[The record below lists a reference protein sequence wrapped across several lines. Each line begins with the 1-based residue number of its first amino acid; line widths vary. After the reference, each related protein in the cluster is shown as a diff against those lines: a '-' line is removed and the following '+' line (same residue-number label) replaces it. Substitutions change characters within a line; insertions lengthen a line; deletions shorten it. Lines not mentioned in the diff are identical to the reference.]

1 MIRKLH
7 GRASELEQRTVLAYV
22 RPTCASFSGTL
33 VASAIAEEIWRSVR
47 ENLGVSHPV
56 GLPRAFL
63 LAVSDYLA
71 AVAPPHS
78 ERERRLTQM
87 SAPAG

>member
-1 MIRKLH
+1 M
-7 GRASELEQRTVLAYV
+7 LAYV
-22 RPTCASFSGTL
+22 RPTCASFSATL
-33 VASAIAEEIWRSVR
+33 VASAIAEEIWRPVG

-56 GLPRAFL
+56 RLPPAL
-63 LAVSDYLA
+63 SLAVSDYLA

-78 ERERRLTQM
+78 EGERRLTQT

>member
-7 GRASELEQRTVLAYV
+7 RRTSALEQRTVLAYV

-33 VASAIAEEIWRSVR
+33 VASAIAEIWRSVH

-56 GLPRAFL
+56 GLPRAYL
-63 LAVSDYLA
+63 LPVSDYLA

-78 ERERRLTQM
+78 ERERRLTQT
-87 SAPAG
+87 STPAG

>member
-1 MIRKLH
+1 M
-7 GRASELEQRTVLAYV
+7 LAYV
-22 RPTCASFSGTL
+22 RPTCASFSATL
-33 VASAIAEEIWRSVR
+33 VASAIAEEICRPVR

-56 GLPRAFL
+56 RLPRAFS

-78 ERERRLTQM
+78 ERERRLTQT